1 MQFEFCKLCV
11 IIQELER
18 VLELRLVIVIVI
30 VIVIVSP
37 SGETRLRQGFDSSP
51 SPSPSSS
58 SSRLVERQGGLCL
71 ISGKGVFCVGNFIFS
86 STAISIIHTEGRGGS
101 YDLEELTLM

>member
-18 VLELRLVIVIVI
+18 ALELRLVIVT

-37 SGETRLRQGFDSSP
+37 SGEARRSLPNIR
-51 SPSPSSS
+51 
-58 SSRLVERQGGLCL
+58 
-71 ISGKGVFCVGNFIFS
+71 
-86 STAISIIHTEGRGGS
+86 
-101 YDLEELTLM
+101 